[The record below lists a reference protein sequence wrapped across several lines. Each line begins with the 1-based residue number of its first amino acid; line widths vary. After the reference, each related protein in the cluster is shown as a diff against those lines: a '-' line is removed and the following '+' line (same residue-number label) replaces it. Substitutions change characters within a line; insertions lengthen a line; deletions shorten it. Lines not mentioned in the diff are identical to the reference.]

1 MRFETGTVDIT
12 LGDQKFD
19 TQYEKKVY
27 ESIEDILKE
36 CQGDG
41 DKVTPEKATV
51 NILKKLNMAEDWERR
66 TSARTEYLKDGD
78 AAKAASIEAQVK
90 AFMKAREKAGKPVTE
105 SQARAKV
112 ALMME
117 D

>member
-19 TQYEKKVY
+19 TTYEKKVY
-27 ESIEDILKE
+27 ESLEDVLKE
-36 CQGDG
+36 AQGDG
-41 DKVTPEKATV
+41 EKITAEKAQA

-66 TSARTEYLKDGD
+66 TSARTEFLKDGD

-90 AFMKAREKAGKPVTE
+90 AFIKAREKAGKPVTE
-105 SQARAKV
+105 AQARAKV
-112 ALMME
+112 AAMME

>member
-1 MRFETGTVDIT
+1 MRNETGTVNIE

-19 TQYEKKVY
+19 TTYTKKIY
-27 ESIEDILKE
+27 ESLEDVLQE
-36 CQGDG
+36 AQGN
-41 DKVTPEKATV
+41 DKTPADKATAL
-51 NILKKLNMAEDWERR
+51 ILKKINMAEDWERR
-66 TSARTEYLKDGD
+66 TAARTEYLKDGD

-112 ALMME
+112 AAMME

>member
-1 MRFETGTVDIT
+1 MRNETGTVDIT
-12 LGDQKFD
+12 LGNQKFD
-19 TQYEKKVY
+19 TTYEKKIY
-27 ESIEDILKE
+27 ETLEDILKE
-36 CQGDG
+36 AQES
-41 DKVTPEKATV
+41 DKSTAL
-51 NILKKLNMAEDWERR
+51 ILKKLNMAEDWERR
-66 TSARTEYLKDGD
+66 TSARNEYLKDGD

-105 SQARAKV
+105 ADARKKV

>member
-1 MRFETGTVDIT
+1 MRFEQGTVDIT

-19 TQYEKKVY
+19 TTYEKKVY
-27 ESIEDILKE
+27 ETLEDVLKE
-36 CQGDG
+36 SQSDG
-41 DKVTPEKATV
+41 EKVTSEKATA

-66 TSARTEYLKDGD
+66 TSARTEFLKDGD

>member
-1 MRFETGTVDIT
+1 MRFEQGTIELT

-19 TQYEKKVY
+19 AQYEKKIF
-27 ESIEDILKE
+27 ETLEDVLKE
-36 CQGDG
+36 AQGDG
-41 DKVTPEKATV
+41 EKVTPEKATAS
-51 NILKKLNMAEDWERR
+51 ILEKINLAEDWKRR
-66 TSARTEYLKDGD
+66 LAARTEFLKDGD

-90 AFMKAREKAGKPVTE
+90 AFIKAREKAGKPVTE

>member
-1 MRFETGTVDIT
+1 MRFEQGTVDIT
-12 LGDQKFD
+12 LGSQKFD
-19 TQYEKKVY
+19 TSYEKKVY
-27 ESIEDILKE
+27 ENLDDVLQE

-41 DKVTPEKATV
+41 EKITPEKATA

-66 TSARTEYLKDGD
+66 TVARNEYLKDGD

-90 AFMKAREKAGKPVTE
+90 AFMKAREKAGKPITE
-105 SQARAKV
+105 ADARKKV